1 MNFKGLFIAALA
13 TFSLNSY
20 SGENKMA
27 SELMIEKQQVVESV
41 VKMVNAIDTKQWL
54 IAQGQFSPT
63 VFVDYSSMNNQ
74 AGANTKASDLVS
86 GWQNLLKTVDT
97 HHMLTNFEVQ
107 IDGNEAKMQSHVYAS
122 HLAQGIEYWDIF
134 GRYLH
139 TLEKTNDGWKIK
151 SMTLI
156 VHGQKG
162 NTDFIAQVLVLQS
175 SID

>member
-86 GWQNLLKTVDT
+86 
-97 HHMLTNFEVQ
+97 
-107 IDGNEAKMQSHVYAS
+107 
-122 HLAQGIEYWDIF
+122 
-134 GRYLH
+134 
-139 TLEKTNDGWKIK
+139 
-151 SMTLI
+151 
-156 VHGQKG
+156 
-162 NTDFIAQVLVLQS
+162 
-175 SID
+175 